1 MSVITLTTDFG
12 DTDEYVGV
20 LKGVILGINPQAQ
33 IVDITHR
40 IDPQDLIQAAVVVQ
54 SAYAYFPPG
63 TVHVVV
69 IDPGVGGDRSVL
81 AMQLGGHTFL
91 APNNG
96 VLSRVMET
104 AQIEI
109 IIQVENREFFL
120 QPVSRTFHGRDIF
133 APVAA
138 HLSKGLKIEKLGTR
152 PNEHYIETLK
162 IPKPEA
168 SDSRVLTGI
177 IVSIDRFGNL
187 ITNIDLKCLNSF
199 CKRDKEQ
206 PEFRI
211 GGYRIKGLSKNYA
224 SAGTSVPVALIG
236 SRGYLEIAVNCGSA
250 GAFFKVQKGD
260 PVIVTLSG

>member
-33 IVDITHR
+33 IVDITHQ
-40 IDPQDLIQAAVVVQ
+40 IGPQDLIQAAVVVQ
-54 SAYAYFPPG
+54 SAYPYFPSG
-63 TVHVVV
+63 TIHVVV
-69 IDPGVGGDRSVL
+69 IDPGVGGDRSIL
-81 AMQLGGHTFL
+81 AMEIGGHTFL

-96 VLSRVMET
+96 VMSRVMET
-104 AQIEI
+104 AQTEI

-138 HLSKGLKIEKLGTR
+138 HLSTGLGIAKLGPR
-152 PNEHYIETLK
+152 LNAHQIETLK
-162 IPKPEA
+162 IPHPEA
-168 SDSRVLTGI
+168 FDGGELTGI

-187 ITNIDLKCLNSF
+187 ITYIDFKYLNSF
-199 CKRDKEQ
+199 CKRGTEKL
-206 PEFRI
+206 EFKI

-224 SAGTSVPVALIG
+224 SAGTSVPVALVG
-236 SRGYLEIAVNCGSA
+236 SRGDLEIAVNCGSA
-250 GAFFKVQKGD
+250 EAFFKVKKGD
-260 PVIVTLSG
+260 PIVITLAE

>member
-33 IVDITHR
+33 IVDITHQ
-40 IDPQDLIQAAVVVQ
+40 IDPHDLIQGAVVVQ
-54 SAYAYFPPG
+54 SAYSYFPPG

-69 IDPGVGGDRSVL
+69 IDPGVGGDRSIL
-81 AMQLGGHTFL
+81 AMELGGHTFL

-96 VLSRVMET
+96 VLSRVMEKT
-104 AQIEI
+104 QIDI
-109 IIQVENREFFL
+109 IIEVENREFFL

-138 HLSKGLKIEKLGTR
+138 HLSAGLEIEKLGPR
-152 PNEHYIETLK
+152 LDEHQIETLR

-168 SDSRVLTGI
+168 SGSGGITGM

-187 ITNIDLKCLNSF
+187 ITNIDFKCLNFF
-199 CKRDKEQ
+199 CKHDTKQ

-211 GGYRIKGLSKNYA
+211 GDYRIKGLSKNYA
-224 SAGTSVPVALIG
+224 SAGTSAPVALVG
-236 SRGYLEIAVNCGSA
+236 SRGFLEIAVNCGNA
-250 GAFFKVQKGD
+250 AAFFKVQKGD
-260 PVIVTLSG
+260 LVVITLAD

>member
-33 IVDITHR
+33 IVDITHK
-40 IDPQDLIQAAVVVQ
+40 IDPQDLIQTAVVVQ
-54 SAYAYFPPG
+54 SAYPYFPPG

-69 IDPGVGGDRSVL
+69 VDPGVGGDRSVL
-81 AMQLGGHTFL
+81 AMELGGHTFL

-109 IIQVENREFFL
+109 IIRVENREFFL
-120 QPVSRTFHGRDIF
+120 QPVSRTFQGRDIF
-133 APVAA
+133 APAAA
-138 HLSKGLKIEKLGTR
+138 HLSTGLEIAKLGR
-152 PNEHYIETLK
+152 RLDEHQIETLK

-168 SDSRVLTGI
+168 SDSGVLTGM

-187 ITNIDLKCLNSF
+187 ITNIDFKYLNSF
-199 CKRDKEQ
+199 CKHDTKRIES
-206 PEFRI
+206 RI
-211 GGYRIKGLSKNYA
+211 GGYSIKGLSKNYA
-224 SAGTSVPVALIG
+224 AIATSVPLALVG
-236 SRGYLEIAVNCGSA
+236 SRGYLEIAVNCGNA
-250 GAFFKVQKGD
+250 EVFLGVQKGD
-260 PVIVTLSG
+260 PIIITLSD